1 MKKILLFLLAGILF
15 TGNGYSQEAVDSMKI
30 FYRRGYRHV
39 DLSFRDNREQLNRF
53 LGSVREALKNDRV
66 EKLVIRSYASP
77 DGSVE
82 ANEQLA
88 AKRAEEL
95 KAYLVRESN
104 VPSAMIEHHAEGIAW
119 GMLREQ
125 VAASDMEARD
135 EVLDI
140 LDHTPLWVYDD
151 RGQIVDSRKKQLMD
165 LQGGRPY
172 RYMLENFFPDLRN
185 SSNTVLYLRMVEKP
199 APSSAACAEGGCAKG
214 SACTAA
220 TAATETPAAAT
231 TAPAGN
237 ETVAATAAEAS
248 ASADSATPAAQPAG
262 IPARTYPR
270 HIFGIHAGY
279 CNSWITSYGLASS
292 NKPGYEAGFIYRLGL
307 SRNYP
312 FYLRTGLN
320 FISKGYEINGF
331 DDSSTTINYL
341 QLPVGFDYTIA
352 LGKHLALIPSAGLY
366 YAVGVWGKRHM
377 GDETVCLFGR
387 EGGFSRHDMGFLCGV
402 DVAFYRFFV
411 GAEYQQGLIDIDKSD
426 KVYGDSSHMIGYKHV
441 KNRSFVVKVG
451 VYF

>member
-1 MKKILLFLLAGILF
+1 MKKILSFLLAGILF
-15 TGNGYSQEAVDSMKI
+15 TGNIYSQEAVDSMKI

-39 DLSFRDNREQLNRF
+39 DLSFRDNRAQLTRF
-53 LGSVREALKNDRV
+53 LATVEEALKNDRV

-77 DGSVE
+77 DGAAQ

-88 AKRAEEL
+88 ARRAEEL
-95 KAYLVRESN
+95 KAYLVREGHI
-104 VPSAMIEHHAEGIAW
+104 PSALIEHHAEGLAW
-119 GMLREQ
+119 TILREQ

-140 LDHTPLWVYDD
+140 IDHTPLWVYND
-151 RGQIVDSRKKQLMD
+151 RGEIVDSRKKQLMD
-165 LQGGRPY
+165 LRGGRPY

-185 SSNTVLYLRMVEKP
+185 SSNTVLYLRIVEKDDAADVDSEEGVEEADSPVSSMQPGIAAEVETTPSRQEAVADTAVKPEPAVQPDDVVP
-199 APSSAACAEGGCAKG
+199 AP
-214 SACTAA
+214 
-220 TAATETPAAAT
+220 
-231 TAPAGN
+231 
-237 ETVAATAAEAS
+237 
-248 ASADSATPAAQPAG
+248 
-262 IPARTYPR
+262 TYPR
-270 HIFGIHAGY
+270 HILGIHAGY
-279 CNSWITSYGLASS
+279 ASSWITSYGMSS
-292 NKPGYEAGFIYRLGL
+292 STKPGYEAGFIYRMGL

-331 DDSSTTINYL
+331 DDSSITINYL

-366 YAVGVWGKRHM
+366 YAVGVWGKRQM
-377 GDETVCLFGR
+377 GDEKVCLFGQ

-411 GAEYQQGLIDIDKSD
+411 GAEYQQGLIDIDRFD
-426 KVYGDSSHMIGYKHV
+426 TVYGDDSQMIGYKHV

>member
-30 FYRRGYRHV
+30 FYRRGYRNV
-39 DLSFRDNREQLNRF
+39 DLSFRDNRTQLNRF
-53 LGSVREALKNDRV
+53 LGTVKEALENDRV

-119 GMLREQ
+119 DLLREQ

-151 RGQIVDSRKKQLMD
+151 QGRVVDSRKKQLMD
-165 LQGGRPY
+165 LRGGRPY
-172 RYMLENFFPDLRN
+172 RYMLQHFFPDLRN
-185 SSNTVLYLRMVEKP
+185 SSNTVLYLRIVEKTDEPADESLAVVDSVPAQPSAESEP
-199 APSSAACAEGGCAKG
+199 APVQQPD
-214 SACTAA
+214 TAA
-220 TAATETPAAAT
+220 AEPAT
-231 TAPAGN
+231 TIVP
-237 ETVAATAAEAS
+237 V
-248 ASADSATPAAQPAG
+248 AQPADAE
-262 IPARTYPR
+262 PARTYPR

-377 GDETVCLFGR
+377 GDESVCLFGR

-402 DVAFYRFFV
+402 DLAFYRFFV
-411 GAEYQQGLIDIDKSD
+411 GAEYQQGLIDIDKTD
-426 KVYGDSSHMIGYKHV
+426 KVYGDDSHMIGYKHV